1 MDIGSVMLILAL
13 AVFVFAFIYQPF
25 RARQSAPLSHYETT
39 LSPLL
44 AERERILDALV
55 ELDFDHELGKVPED
69 IYSLQRNRLLK
80 IGAEVLRQIDELQS
94 GEGVSGDKSPAR
106 PVPAD
111 DPLEAMIAARRRSS
125 RPAGKG
131 KFCHVCGEKIKAG
144 DRFCTNCG
152 ADLS

>member
-25 RARQSAPLSHYETT
+25 RLRQSAPLSQYEMT

-44 AERERILDALV
+44 AERERILEALV
-55 ELDFDHELGKVPED
+55 ELDFDHELGKVPEN
-69 IYSLQRNRLLK
+69 IYSLQRNKLLQM
-80 IGAEVLRQIDELQS
+80 GAEVLRQIDELQS
-94 GEGVSGDKSPAR
+94 EEGVSGDKSPAR
-106 PVPAD
+106 RAPAD
-111 DPLEAMIAARRRSS
+111 DPLEAMIAARRKGG

-131 KFCHVCGEKIKAG
+131 KFCQVCGEKVKAG
-144 DRFCTNCG
+144 DQFCANCG